1 MINTDLFN
9 IKSKVA
15 LVTGASRGIGK
26 AVAIGLAKAGANLIV
41 CSHTSRLDDTVHIV
55 KKIGVEILGVK
66 ADVSKESDVYQ
77 LVKQSIDSFGRID
90 ILVNN
95 AGVYINK
102 DVKDFSEEE
111 WDLIIDTNLKGYFL
125 CARTVGR
132 EMIKQKSGK
141 IINITSIAGLG
152 AMPNTA
158 VYAASKAGIIGLT
171 KGLAVDWAKYNINVN
186 AVAPGDVATEVTK
199 EQHPDHEYMARV
211 LNSIPMHRSAMPDE
225 LVGTIIFL
233 ASRASDY
240 ITGSLIVYDG
250 GWTAM
255 I

>member
-1 MINTDLFN
+1 MINTDLFD
-9 IKSKVA
+9 IKNRVA

-26 AVAIGLAKAGANLIV
+26 SIAIGLAKTGVNLVV
-41 CSHTSRLDDTVHIV
+41 CSHASSIDDTVHMVKESGGTIV
-55 KKIGVEILGVK
+55 GVK
-66 ADVSKESDVYQ
+66 TDVSKESDVAAM
-77 LVKQSIDSFGRID
+77 VKQAIESFGRID

-111 WDLIIDTNLKGYFL
+111 WDLILDTNLKGYFL
-125 CARTVGR
+125 CARAVGR

-186 AVAPGDVATEVTK
+186 AVAPGDVITEVSR
-199 EQHPDHEYMARV
+199 EQHPDHEYIARV
-211 LNSIPMHRSAMPDE
+211 LNSIPMNRSAMPDE

-233 ASRASDY
+233 ASKASDY